1 SRPASSPRSCRRRW
15 WPTCSAASPAPVR
28 PSSSPS
34 SSRPA
39 SNSSTRSSC
48 RGSPPTRPTRWF
60 RSCSPPCSIGPH
72 QPNFSACCAN
82 HDGNPMTPNGAI
94 ALALIMIALVL
105 AAPGPRGIAVLLV
118 LAGGFAIFEVGRAS
132 LTALRRTAVMVL
144 PLAAF
149 MILVWVFIVGRPP
162 SEIAADAP
170 GTRAAAFAPVAGIC
184 ARLFFV
190 VAVIQLV
197 SLRFA
202 DLTPLRFVQMLA
214 LPAVV
219 KRQLVL
225 TLSLIATLRHA
236 IDRAH
241 VALIAAGTL
250 TRR

>member
-1 SRPASSPRSCRRRW
+1 
-15 WPTCSAASPAPVR
+15 
-28 PSSSPS
+28 
-34 SSRPA
+34 
-39 SNSSTRSSC
+39 
-48 RGSPPTRPTRWF
+48 
-60 RSCSPPCSIGPH
+60 
-72 QPNFSACCAN
+72 
-82 HDGNPMTPNGAI
+82 MTPNGAI

-149 MILVWVFIVGRPP
+149 MILVWVFIVGRAP

-170 GTRAAAFAPVAGIC
+170 GTRAAALAHVAGIC

-250 TRR
+250 TRRFSSRNVIHAWRLIQAVWLSAVTIALARMRDKWPVENTLNLLERTVEERNPRLFAGDDGVWLPLALGAAVAIMIVDRFPVPS